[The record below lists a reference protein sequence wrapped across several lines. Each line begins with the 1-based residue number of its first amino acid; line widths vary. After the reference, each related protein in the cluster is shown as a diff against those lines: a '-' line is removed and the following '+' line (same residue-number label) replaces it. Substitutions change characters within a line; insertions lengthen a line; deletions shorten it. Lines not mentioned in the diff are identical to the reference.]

1 MGIDPDTAPVEVI
14 NRALA
19 GSGNPP
25 LAAPPP
31 TSTPGAPNPDAPTVP
46 ASGPPTD
53 GLSGAAAE
61 AAKRLDAAL
70 EKNRTALNEAD
81 QKLADAILA
90 AKSSSEQGKAQL
102 QLLQQSIIDQ
112 VTKLGPTLDTS
123 AGQQQLADFL
133 QGKTS
138 DITSVL
144 KNAGLDSA
152 SQSAVLDGL
161 TARYDALV
169 RGKDRRWR

>member
-1 MGIDPDTAPVEVI
+1 M
-14 NRALA
+14 
-19 GSGNPP
+19 
-25 LAAPPP
+25 
-31 TSTPGAPNPDAPTVP
+31 
-46 ASGPPTD
+46 
-53 GLSGAAAE
+53 
-61 AAKRLDAAL
+61 

-138 DITSVL
+138 DIAGVP

-161 TARYDALV
+161 TARYDALAGAKTGNEGNGDKTPTGTAATPPGAPAPPGTATTGTPQV
-169 RGKDRRWR
+169 TPRQPDCRGIQC